1 MKELTST
8 IETSYEEEKHT
19 STDPFLIV
27 YNQRQL
33 VAKLRRKTLR
43 KANDEKKRR
52 LKLAESE
59 CESSV

>member
-8 IETSYEEEKHT
+8 IETSYEEDQT
-19 STDPFLIV
+19 IPTDPFFIV

-43 KANDEKKRR
+43 KANNEKKRR
-52 LKLAESE
+52 LKMA
-59 CESSV
+59 